1 MCQYRAEKISGIQ
14 IRRYANDI
22 VKEIFR
28 KSIHLCTVF
37 IPLLLEVAYT
47 KVLVALAFVVVCYCI
62 TELLRIRG
70 HRVPLITAITQ
81 AAARKR
87 DENKFVLGP
96 VTLALGVLVTALF
109 FESTPAYIGICALA
123 LGDGL
128 ASLAGKMCGKVSIPF
143 TNGKTAAGSVT
154 CFAAIFIST
163 FFITRDSEL
172 SLVIAC
178 AGMLIEIL
186 PLKDFDNLLIPVLLA
201 ALAQFLLS

>member
-1 MCQYRAEKISGIQ
+1 MCHYTVEKTSGIQ
-14 IRRYANDI
+14 LRRYANDI
-22 VKEIFR
+22 AKELFR

-37 IPLLLEVAYT
+37 VPMLLEAAY
-47 KVLVALAFVVVCYCI
+47 VPILIALACVVVLYCI
-62 TELLRIRG
+62 TEAARVNG
-70 HRVPLITAITQ
+70 HYVPFISAITQ

-96 VTLALGVLVTALF
+96 VTLAVGVLLTALF
-109 FESTPAYIGICALA
+109 FEPTPAYIGICALA

-128 ASLAGKMCGKVSIPF
+128 ASLAGKMCGKVAIPF

-201 ALAQFLLS
+201 SLAQFLR

>member
-1 MCQYRAEKISGIQ
+1 MCHYTVEKTSGIQ

-22 VKEIFR
+22 AKELFR

-37 IPLLLEVAYT
+37 VPLMLQKSYYPVIISL
-47 KVLVALAFVVVCYCI
+47 FCVVVLYII
-62 TELLRIRG
+62 TETLRLNG
-70 HRVPLITAITQ
+70 HTVPLVSAVTQ

-96 VTLALGVLVTALF
+96 VTLAVGVLVTALL
-109 FESTPAYIGICALA
+109 FEPIPSSIGICALA

-128 ASLAGKMCGKVSIPF
+128 ASLAGKICGKVAIPF

-154 CFAAIFIST
+154 CFAAIFVST
-163 FFITRDSEL
+163 FVITRDSEL

-186 PLKDFDNLLIPVLLA
+186 PLNDFDNLLIPIALA
-201 ALAQFLLS
+201 CLAQFLH

>member
-1 MCQYRAEKISGIQ
+1 MCHYTVEKSSGIQ
-14 IRRYANDI
+14 LRRYANDI
-22 VKEIFR
+22 AKELFR

-37 IPLLLEVAYT
+37 VPLLLASAYYP
-47 KVLVALAFVVVCYCI
+47 VLILLSCILVFYII
-62 TELLRIRG
+62 TELLRING
-70 HRVPLITAITQ
+70 FTVPVISAVTQ

-96 VTLALGVLVTALF
+96 VTLASGVLITALL
-109 FESTPAYIGICALA
+109 FEPVPASIGICALA

-128 ASLAGKMCGKVSIPF
+128 ASLAGKMCGKVAIPF

-154 CFAAIFIST
+154 CFAAIFVAT

-178 AGMLIEIL
+178 AGMLIEVL
-186 PLKDFDNLLIPVLLA
+186 PLKDFDNLLIPIALA
-201 ALAQFLLS
+201 SLAQFLR